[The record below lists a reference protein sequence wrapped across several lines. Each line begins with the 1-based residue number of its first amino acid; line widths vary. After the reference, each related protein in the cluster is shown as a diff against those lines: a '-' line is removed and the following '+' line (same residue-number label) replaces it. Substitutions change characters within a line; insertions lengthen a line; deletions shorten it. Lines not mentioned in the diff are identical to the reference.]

1 MIAALL
7 IAVVLIQ
14 GYEGKAVG
22 DNCGDDR
29 FTQCYKL
36 YPEELRNISSFPTEE
51 VLDRTC
57 PYMLETGKCL
67 EDFVKECK
75 DQKDE
80 IFGVY
85 TFNVNFVRLM
95 CDKKSLIRYYYLMNS
110 ECYESVNSRF
120 HECRDKGS
128 EAYERYIESTG
139 YEDKTEFK
147 YHQSCLQSA
156 YGMACS
162 VSEIEAS
169 CGRIAYRVFF
179 EMEKLKDSVVFTKYF
194 CSHIDFDKEIKS
206 GFFTTLRI
214 PESRRQV
221 FDQVIQELRN

>member
-7 IAVVLIQ
+7 MAVALIQ
-14 GYEGKAVG
+14 GNEGKAVG

-36 YPEELRNISSFPTEE
+36 YPEEFRNISAFPTEE

-57 PYMLETGKCL
+57 PYMLELGNCL
-67 EDFVKECK
+67 EDFVNECK
-75 DQKDE
+75 DQKED

-85 TFNVNFVRLM
+85 TFNVKFVREI
-95 CDKKSLIRYYYLMNS
+95 CDKQSLLRYYYLQNV
-110 ECYESVNSRF
+110 ECYDSMNSRF
-120 HECRDKGS
+120 NECRDKGS
-128 EAYERYIESTG
+128 EAYEHYIESTG
-139 YEDKTEFK
+139 HEDKTEFK
-147 YHQSCLQSA
+147 YYQSCLQSA
-156 YGMACS
+156 YGLACS

-169 CGRIAYRVFF
+169 CGHTAYRAFF

-194 CSHIDFDKEIKS
+194 CSHIDFDEEIRS

-214 PESRRQV
+214 PKSRRYV
-221 FDQVIQELRN
+221 FDEVIQELRN